1 MSQSASIPTN
11 SAPFSA
17 LPSIHTLLLEAKAKK
32 GLTFDAIG
40 KAIGKDE
47 VWVASAFYGQAKF
60 NAEDLQKLSEV
71 LDLPHAELTAGLGEH
86 WFPYRGLGS
95 AVPTDPVVYRLY
107 EGIMVYGH
115 PIKALINEKCSELTS
130 TNESQ
135 FGDGIMSM
143 IDCYVKVDKKPDP
156 KGDRVVLT
164 FEYAAF
170 SSSS

>member
-11 SAPFSA
+11 VAPFAA
-17 LPSIHTLLLEAKAKK
+17 LPSIHNALLEAKAKK
-32 GLTFDAIG
+32 GLTFDQIG

-60 NAEDLQKLSEV
+60 NAEELQKLSQV
-71 LDLPHAELTAGLGEH
+71 LDIPHADLAGVLGEH
-86 WFPYRGLGS
+86 WFPYRGLGT
-95 AVPTDPVVYRLY
+95 AIPTDPVVYRLY

-115 PIKALINEKCSELTS
+115 PIKALINEK
-130 TNESQ
+130 

-143 IDCYVKVDKKPDP
+143 IDCYVTVDKKEDP

-164 FEYAAF
+164 FDGKFLKYATW
-170 SSSS
+170 